1 MTQEKKESLSRY
13 LIGIDLGTTN
23 TALAFVDRRAGRAA
37 RTIKQLGIPQ
47 LAAPSDVA
55 TRDMLPSVGYVLG
68 EHDLAPETAKLPW
81 KDAPKPGELVLG
93 ELARARGA
101 LVPGRLIASAK
112 SWLCHPG
119 VDRSA
124 AILPWGADQDVP
136 KRSPVEAS
144 AAYLAHLREAWDAN
158 VAQGDATKLLA
169 AQELVLTVPASF
181 DEVAREL
188 TLEAA
193 RRAGLRPILLEE
205 PQAALY
211 AWIAAHEQD
220 ALGLL
225 APGEQVL
232 VVDVGGGT
240 TDFSLVAV
248 KAHEEEGLTFE
259 RTAVGD
265 HLLLGGDNMDLALAR
280 KVEERLLGG
289 ERLDV
294 ARWSALAYA
303 CRKTKEELLAR
314 EAGAKQ
320 AVVVPGRGSRVI
332 GGTLTTDLTH
342 EDVAKEIT
350 EAFFPLVAKDEPPI
364 KRARTG
370 LQELGLPYVQETAVT
385 RHLRAFLGRH
395 GEAGAL
401 ARVDAVLFN
410 GGVMKAR
417 VLRER
422 IMDVLALWFE
432 KRPRVL
438 EAVDLD
444 LAVSRGAAYYALVR
458 RGKGMRIKSGAG
470 HAYYVEV
477 GGVSKH
483 ERNAL
488 CLIPRGLEPLKEVKI
503 EERPLELRANA
514 PAAFPFFGSSFREDE
529 PGAVVTIDEDLDELP
544 PIHTVIRLKKR
555 SSQRTSIPI
564 TLSARLTELG
574 TLELWC
580 QARDG
585 PRRWKLEFD
594 TRGAQPAVAEAKG
607 APVAAPTAEDAVS
620 LDPAEDVVPGAE
632 IDPAKVAA
640 AVTLVKQA
648 FDVPAGESKRLE
660 KLGRELEAL
669 LEQPREAWPVPVIR
683 QIFDALLEARATR
696 TRSPEHEARW
706 LNLAGFTIRPG
717 FGAALDDHRSAELW
731 KLKLQG
737 LQNPGKD
744 ACRLEWLVCWRRAAG
759 SLGKGQQEELFAEL
773 QPYVLGGKRGGVP
786 KQEAAELWR
795 TSASLELLSP
805 RKKQELGEALLKLL
819 EENRAP
825 PRWGPWALGRLGA
838 REPLYGPLDR
848 LVPAEKASSWL
859 ERALALP
866 KRDVDEL
873 AFALVQLGRLTGD
886 RSRDVPD
893 ALRQRA
899 RSRVLELV
907 KDPRI
912 ARPLE
917 EVVTA
922 ERRTEGAFYGDSVP
936 VGLVLAK

>member
-1 MTQEKKESLSRY
+1 VTQEPKESLSRY

-23 TALAFVDRRAGRAA
+23 TALAFVDRKAGRSA
-37 RTIKQLGIPQ
+37 RAIKQFPIPQ
-47 LAAPSDVA
+47 LSAPGEISA
-55 TRDMLPSVGYVLG
+55 RDMLPSVAYVLG
-68 EHDLAPETAKLPW
+68 EHDLAAEQAKLPW
-81 KDAPKPGELVLG
+81 KDAPRPSELVLG

-101 LVPGRLIASAK
+101 VVPGRLIASAK

-119 VDRSA
+119 VDRKA
-124 AILPWGADQDVP
+124 QILPWGSDADVP

-144 AAYLAHLREAWDAN
+144 TAYLSHLREAWDAQ
-158 VAQGDATKLLA
+158 VAQGDATKILA
-169 AQELVLTVPASF
+169 AQEIVLTVPASF

-193 RRAGLRPILLEE
+193 KRAGLRPYLLEE

-211 AWIAAHEQD
+211 AWIAAHESD
-220 ALGLL
+220 AMSVL

-303 CRKTKEELLAR
+303 CRKAKEDLLAQGR
-314 EAGAKQ
+314 DAKQ
-320 AVVVPGRGSRVI
+320 AVVVPGRGSKII
-332 GGTLTTDLTH
+332 GGTLSTDLTGT
-342 EDVAKEIT
+342 DVEKEIT
-350 EAFFPLVAKDEPPI
+350 EAFFPLVARDEPPL

-370 LQELGLPYVQETAVT
+370 LQELGLPYVSETAVT
-385 RHLRAFLGRH
+385 RHLRAFLARH
-395 GEAGAL
+395 GHDGKL
-401 ARVDAVLFN
+401 AHVDWVLFN

-417 VLRER
+417 ILRER
-422 IMDVLALWFE
+422 IVDALERWFE

-438 EAVDLD
+438 DAVDLD

-477 GGVSKH
+477 AGVSKT
-483 ERNAL
+483 ERSAL
-488 CLIPRGLEPLKEVKI
+488 CLIPRGLEPLKDVKI

-514 PAAFPFFGSSFREDE
+514 PAAFPFFGSSFREDK
-529 PGAVVTIDEDLDELP
+529 PGALVAVDEDMDELP

-555 SSQRTSIPI
+555 SSQRTSIPV

-580 QARDG
+580 QARDSE
-585 PRRWKLEFD
+585 RRWKLEFD
-594 TRGAQPAVAEAKG
+594 TRGQG
-607 APVAAPTAEDAVS
+607 TGPVSEVTAPTD
-620 LDPAEDVVPGAE
+620 EDVVPLDPTEDVIPGATV
-632 IDPAKVAA
+632 DPEKVGS
-640 AVTLVKQA
+640 AVALVKEA
-648 FDVPAGESKRLE
+648 FEVSPGESKRLE
-660 KLGRELEAL
+660 RLGKELEGVL
-669 LEQPREAWPVPVIR
+669 GQPREALPVPVIR
-683 QIFDALLEARATR
+683 KIFDALLEVRATR

-706 LNLAGFTIRPG
+706 LNLAGFCIRPG
-717 FGAALDDHRSAELW
+717 FGAALDEHRAVELW

-737 LQNPGKD
+737 LSNPSRD
-744 ACRLEWLVCWRRAAG
+744 ACRLEWLVMWRRAAG
-759 SLGKGQQEELFAEL
+759 GIGKGQQEEIFGEI
-773 QPYVLGGKRGGVP
+773 QPFLLGGKRGGVP

-795 TSASLELLSP
+795 TAASLELLSP
-805 RKKQELGEALLKLL
+805 RKKQDLGEALLKLL
-819 EENRAP
+819 EEGKAP

-848 LVPAEKASSWL
+848 LVPADKATGWL
-859 ERALALP
+859 ERALKLP
-866 KRDVDEL
+866 KRDIDEL

-886 RSRDVPD
+886 RSRDVPE

-917 EVVTA
+917 EVVSS

>member
-1 MTQEKKESLSRY
+1 MTQAKESLSRY
-13 LIGIDLGTTN
+13 LVGIDLGTTN

-37 RTIKQLGIPQ
+37 RTIRQFPIPQ
-47 LAAPSDVA
+47 LAAPSEVSA
-55 TRDMLPSVGYVLG
+55 RDMLPSVGYVLG
-68 EHDLAPETAKLPW
+68 EHDLAPESAKLPW
-81 KDAPKPGELVLG
+81 KDAPRPAELILG

-101 LVPGRLIASAK
+101 VVPGRLITSAK

-119 VDRSA
+119 VDRKA
-124 AILPWGADQDVP
+124 QILPWGADAEVP

-144 AAYLAHLREAWDAN
+144 AAYLSHLREAWDAN
-158 VAQGDATKLLA
+158 VAQGDATKNLA
-169 AQELVLTVPASF
+169 SQELVLTVPASF

-220 ALGLL
+220 AMTLL

-303 CRKTKEELLAR
+303 CRKAKEDLLAQG
-314 EAGAKQ
+314 AGAKQ
-320 AVVVPGRGSRVI
+320 PVVVPGRGSKVI
-332 GGTLTTDLTH
+332 GGTLTTDLTS
-342 EDVAKEIT
+342 EDVAREIT
-350 EAFFPLVAKDEPPI
+350 EAFFPLVAKDEPPM

-385 RHLRAFLGRH
+385 RHLRAFLARH
-395 GEAGAL
+395 GNDNHL
-401 ARVDAVLFN
+401 AHVDWVLFN
-410 GGVMKAR
+410 GGVMKAK
-417 VLRER
+417 VLRDR
-422 IMDVLALWFE
+422 IVEALESWFG

-438 EAVDLD
+438 DAVDLD

-477 GGVSKH
+477 GGVSRT
-483 ERNAL
+483 ERSAL
-488 CLIPRGLEPLKEVKI
+488 CLIPRGLEPLKEVRVD
-503 EERPLELRANA
+503 ERPLELRANA
-514 PAAFPFFGSSFREDE
+514 PAAFPIFGSSFREDE
-529 PGAVVTIDEDLDELP
+529 PGALVAIDEDMEELP

-564 TLSARLTELG
+564 TLMAKLTELG

-594 TRGAQPAVAEAKG
+594 TRGQG
-607 APVAAPTAEDAVS
+607 ASPVEVAAPSDEDAVP
-620 LDPAEDVVPGAE
+620 LDPAEDLIPGVAV
-632 IDPAKVAA
+632 DPAKVERALA
-640 AVTLVKQA
+640 LVKL
-648 FDVPAGESKRLE
+648 VLETPADPASNAWALRLE
-660 KLGRELEAL
+660 KLGRELEAI
-669 LEQPREAWPVPVIR
+669 LEQPREGWPVPVIR
-683 QIFDALLEARATR
+683 RIFDVLLEVRAAR

-717 FGAALDDHRSAELW
+717 FGAALDEHRTAELW

-737 LQNPGKD
+737 LAHPNKD

-759 SLGKGQQEELFAEL
+759 GIGKGQQEELFGEL
-773 QPYVLGGKRGGVP
+773 QPYLLGGKKNLAA

-795 TSASLELLSP
+795 TAASLEHLSP
-805 RKKQELGEALLKLL
+805 RKKQDLGETLLKLL
-819 EENRAP
+819 EENKAP

-838 REPLYGPLDR
+838 REPLHGPLDR
-848 LVPAEKASSWL
+848 LVPAEKAAGWL
-859 ERALALP
+859 ERALKLP
-866 KRDVDEL
+866 KRDVEEL

-893 ALRQRA
+893 ALRARA
-899 RSRVLELV
+899 RLRVLELV
-907 KDPRI
+907 KDPRV

-917 EVVTA
+917 EVVTT

-936 VGLVLAK
+936 VGLVLAR